1 MKFATIFRAFAVL
14 VLISVVGVAVMF
26 AMHINSVPTLDEE
39 VKAQWAQVQNQYKR
53 RADLVPNLINTVK
66 AYAAHENETFNQVTR
81 ARVQAGKM
89 TIDENLLSNP
99 EAMKKYLGV
108 QKQLSSS
115 LGRLMAV
122 AEGYPD
128 LKADK
133 NFLALQSQLE
143 GTENRIATARRD
155 YIMATKA
162 YNKELRTVPGVFVA
176 RILYPDAKVYETF
189 RADESEQQVPQVKF

>member
-14 VLISVVGVAVMF
+14 VLVSMVGIAVMV

-53 RADLVPNLINTVK
+53 RADLVPNLITTVK

-89 TIDENLLSNP
+89 TIDEKLLSNP

-122 AEGYPD
+122 AEGYPE

-162 YNKELRTVPGVFVA
+162 YNRELRTVPGVFVA

-189 RADESEQQVPQVKF
+189 RIDESEQQAPQVKF

>member
-1 MKFATIFRAFAVL
+1 MKLATIFRAFAVL
-14 VLISVVGVAVMF
+14 VLVSLVGVAAIIV
-26 AMHINSVPTLDEE
+26 MHINSVPTLDEE
-39 VKAQWAQVQNQYKR
+39 VKAQWSQVQNQYKR

-89 TIDENLLSNP
+89 TIDEKLLNNP
-99 EAMKKYLGV
+99 EAMKKYLEV
-108 QKQLSSS
+108 QRQLSSS

-122 AEGYPD
+122 AEGYPE

-155 YIMATKA
+155 HIMATKA
-162 YNKELRTVPGVFVA
+162 YNKELRTIPGVFIA
-176 RILYPDAKVYETF
+176 RILYPDAKLYETF
-189 RADESEQQVPQVKF
+189 RVSESEQQTPQVKF

>member
-1 MKFATIFRAFAVL
+1 MKFSTIFRAFAVL
-14 VLISVVGVAVMF
+14 VLVSLVGVAVMF

-39 VKAQWAQVQNQYKR
+39 VKAQWSQVQNQYKR

-89 TIDENLLSNP
+89 TIDEKLLNNP

-122 AEGYPD
+122 AEGYPE

-133 NFLALQSQLE
+133 NFLALQTQLE
-143 GTENRIATARRD
+143 GTENHIATARRD

-162 YNKELRTVPGVFVA
+162 YNRELRTVPGVFVA
-176 RILYPDAKVYETF
+176 RVLYPDAKVYETF
-189 RADESEQQVPQVKF
+189 RVDESEQQTPQVKF

>member
-1 MKFATIFRAFAVL
+1 MKFTTIFRAFAVL
-14 VLISVVGVAVMF
+14 VLASLVGVVVMV
-26 AMHINSVPTLDEE
+26 AMHINSVPSLDEE
-39 VKAQWAQVQNQYKR
+39 VKAQWSQVQNQYKR

-81 ARVQAGKM
+81 ARVQAGKI
-89 TIDENLLSNP
+89 TIDKKLLSDP
-99 EAMKKYLGV
+99 EAMKRYLGV

-122 AEGYPD
+122 AEGYPE

-162 YNKELRTVPGVFVA
+162 YNKELRTIPGIFVA

-189 RADESEQQVPQVKF
+189 RVSESEQQVPQATF

>member
-14 VLISVVGVAVMF
+14 ILVSLVGVVVMF
-26 AMHINSVPTLDEE
+26 AMHINSVPSLDEE
-39 VKAQWAQVQNQYKR
+39 VKAQWSQIQNQYKR

-89 TIDENLLSNP
+89 TIDKKLLNNP
-99 EAMKKYLGV
+99 EAMKKYIEV
-108 QKQLSSS
+108 QRQLSSS

-122 AEGYPD
+122 AEGYPE

-162 YNKELRTVPGVFVA
+162 YNKELRTIPGIFVA

-189 RADESEQQVPQVKF
+189 RVSESEQQVPQATF